1 MPSCPSTPR
10 EPPNLHNFQ
19 RGLRF
24 GSDFCLSIFAGSKKN
39 APIFVILRVDFSR
52 DNHKG
57 CLLCFG
63 SETSKEWLKESWD
76 LRHRRIWET
85 NWTRLSTS
93 WQSGYIQDAP
103 PANSK
108 VIWGGW
114 EKHQLHSRTNWKLML
129 QREEPPFPVH
139 FVVPKCSGHFKYTV
153 R

>member
-52 DNHKG
+52 ENHKG

-85 NWTRLSTS
+85 NWTILIVLHDNPVTFKMLHLRILRSYGGGERNINFIQGPTGNSCCKGRNLHFLYILWSLNVQVTS
-93 WQSGYIQDAP
+93 NIP
-103 PANSK
+103 
-108 VIWGGW
+108 
-114 EKHQLHSRTNWKLML
+114 
-129 QREEPPFPVH
+129 
-139 FVVPKCSGHFKYTV
+139 
-153 R
+153 